1 MPKISPSNL
10 ATFERNFFKSFFKNY
25 PIWSHWSPSTLAWA
39 KHNFG
44 RIWARK
50 KYLNFLPLFP
60 SFYLFM
66 SQCWPIFTS
75 QTVYLFTCLMQ
86 LPVYPHFYIPVINTN
101 HLSVYLCRSPI
112 CVLSFKPFSQ
122 FSLNH
127 PLSLCLFFLFIRVS
141 IFWVK
146 DIPRKATPK
155 TTQRISFQKAKNRK
169 FTFQWRW
176 KRSFLW
182 KYLQIFHQVFP
193 LTAFLRKRFNKN
205 VTSVAN

>member
-1 MPKISPSNL
+1 MKEIFLRVFLKITQSGHIGHHKHLLEPNTISDG
-10 ATFERNFFKSFFKNY
+10 FEREKSTWIFCLFFRHSIYSCRSVGLF
-25 PIWSHWSPSTLAWA
+25 SLHRLST
-39 KHNFG
+39 
-44 RIWARK
+44 
-50 KYLNFLPLFP
+50 YLR
-60 SFYLFM
+60 S
-66 SQCWPIFTS
+66 SVCA
-75 QTVYLFTCLMQ
+75 CLMQ
-86 LPVYPHFYIPVINTN
+86 LLVYPHFYIPVINTN